1 MSTHDLRSA
10 LIGSWRL
17 ISLEAITT
25 NGDISHPLGENPL
38 GIVMYT
44 PDGYMSAQVRRED
57 ADMTGYIAYSGPFF
71 INGDGTI
78 IEHEVAVSFDPS
90 WLGSRQVRRV
100 RIDGDLLYLST
111 EKPVLYNGQLVTPHL
126 VWKRNQLNP

>member
-1 MSTHDLRSA
+1 MSIHNLRSA

-17 ISLEAITT
+17 ASLETITT
-25 NGDISHPLGENPL
+25 NGDISHPLGENPR
-38 GIVMYT
+38 GILMYT

-71 INGDGTI
+71 INEDETV
-78 IEHEVAVSFDPS
+78 IEHEVAVSFDPT
-90 WLGSRQVRRV
+90 WLGSRQVRLV

-111 EKPVLYNGQLVTPHL
+111 EKPVLYNGQFVNAHL
-126 VWKRNQLNP
+126 AWKRNQLNP